1 MDRGWG
7 GSVAK
12 GRPRASGGGQ
22 GAVGGP
28 GGGWYFQRRRKAP
41 AGGLGW
47 FEGVYVTCDRRGQGA
62 ALSPLAPARRC
73 DFSNA
78 GLGVPRR
85 WAPPLPSLLLREVG
99 GGVEPFTGDGG
110 VGLQARG
117 RCRHRDEGQGGEEGR
132 LAGYPPASLWLARRG
147 TKTALLQWLLVIP
160 GGTDLLPAH
169 AGRKDSECALV

>member
-1 MDRGWG
+1 M
-7 GSVAK
+7 VQA
-12 GRPRASGGGQ
+12 
-22 GAVGGP
+22 
-28 GGGWYFQRRRKAP
+28 
-41 AGGLGW
+41 AGGIFSGAGKRLRVGLA
-47 FEGVYVTCDRRGQGA
+47 GSKGSMLHVIDGDRA